1 MCESMLGCEGVVYMT
16 WWSRP
21 VVQASRSSRLSVAGY
36 TSCPA
41 HTMEDA
47 QKYADT
53 FDRGQFLY
61 F

>member
-16 WWSRP
+16 CWSIP
-21 VVQASRSSRLSVAGY
+21 VVKASRSSRLSVAGY

-41 HTMEDA
+41 HTMEDV

-53 FDRGQFLY
+53 LDPGQFLY

>member
-16 WWSRP
+16 CWSIP
-21 VVQASRSSRLSVAGY
+21 VVKASRSSRLSVAGY
-36 TSCPA
+36 T
-41 HTMEDA
+41 MEDV

-53 FDRGQFLY
+53 LDPGKFLY